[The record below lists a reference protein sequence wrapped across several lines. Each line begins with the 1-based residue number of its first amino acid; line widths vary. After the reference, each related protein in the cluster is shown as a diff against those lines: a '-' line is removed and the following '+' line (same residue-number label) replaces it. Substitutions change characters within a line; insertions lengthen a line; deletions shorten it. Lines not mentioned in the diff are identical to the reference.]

1 MLKAIRIFI
10 LKIQYHTTVTYKS
23 RDHVMSIAQ
32 SLKEHRY
39 CYNLLSE
46 MVELGH
52 IFATVLVRK
61 EWAGETRSSI
71 DMII

>member
-1 MLKAIRIFI
+1 
-10 LKIQYHTTVTYKS
+10 
-23 RDHVMSIAQ
+23 MSITQ

>member
-1 MLKAIRIFI
+1 
-10 LKIQYHTTVTYKS
+10 
-23 RDHVMSIAQ
+23 MSIAQ
-32 SLKEHRY
+32 SLKERRY

-52 IFATVLVRK
+52 TSLRTVLVRK
-61 EWAGETRSSI
+61 EGAGKTRSSI